1 MQILRGRPLLQ
12 SFFVNALL
20 FIVMLLLFKPHA
32 ENPADAAF
40 YGGAWQACMWG
51 LGGAALTELGYLF
64 YSTGQ
69 TFAGKI
75 LSTGSLL
82 YLSYECYILPNTI
95 KLLVVLISLALFS
108 VGCAY
113 LRRSERKYAYA
124 AAGATVCAV
133 ALAVFWV
140 VKRSTG
146 VYSIQSTMPVVE
158 PFRFGELRYHS
169 ILSAIKD
176 YLKYEPRIILQ
187 VPMLYP
193 VLLFSYLTMVYG
205 GKKGRIAGA
214 VSMLSWIWI
223 TFIGRL
229 YSLLGYYWVYTVA
242 FIPAL
247 FILLFIIKDI
257 ELPDARRAFVHTAL
271 LVILP
276 LVILPARFSD
286 AWRFGE
292 TKGSDSGAPVYL
304 YEVNPYELKKD

>member
-51 LGGAALTELGYLF
+51 IGGVALTELGYLF

-75 LSTGSLL
+75 LSTGGLL

-95 KLLVVLISLALFS
+95 KLLVVLIGLAIFS

-133 ALAVFWV
+133 ALAVFLV

-193 VLLFSYLTMVYG
+193 VLLFSYLTVVYG
-205 GKKGRIAGA
+205 GKKGRIATV
-214 VSMLSWIWI
+214 VSFASWILI
-223 TFIGRL
+223 TFLGRL
-229 YSLLGYYWVYTVA
+229 FSFLGYYWVYTIA

-247 FILLFIIKDI
+247 FILLFFTKDI
-257 ELPDARRAFVHTAL
+257 KLPDARRAFVHVAL
-271 LVILP
+271 LTILP
-276 LVILPARFSD
+276 IVLLPERFSD
-286 AWRFGE
+286 VWRFG
-292 TKGSDSGAPVYL
+292 GAENVSSYESVYL
-304 YEVNPYELKKD
+304 YEVNPYELQKD